1 MVTWEGAHL
10 LPSCLNALAAQAAGI
25 LPARLEIV
33 VVDNGSTDGTVALL
47 ARDFP
52 SVAVIPLPVNLGYGE
67 ANNLALRRALSR
79 GADFAALVNNDV
91 EVEPGWL
98 RALLDAAHDHPGAAL
113 FCGTLLLRD
122 PRPDLVNSTGLEID
136 GFGRARD
143 RDFRRPLSEL
153 NRQDGPVQ
161 GITGGAALIR
171 TALLRKIGLFDPDY
185 FAYYEDVELSLRA
198 ARAGGIS
205 WYASRAVARHRF
217 AASFKEGSPRQLALL
232 GKGHLRTL
240 ALHGSPLKA
249 LALVPLTAW
258 YRTVFKAPIYLLQ
271 GKPAHAAAEISAAM
285 EGTASAIK
293 AIPTRLFRLIPPGAE
308 ADEE

>member
-1 MVTWEGAHL
+1 
-10 LPSCLNALAAQAAGI
+10 
-25 LPARLEIV
+25 
-33 VVDNGSTDGTVALL
+33 
-47 ARDFP
+47 
-52 SVAVIPLPVNLGYGE
+52 VAVIPLPVNLGYGE
-67 ANNLALRRALSR
+67 ANNLAFRRALSR
-79 GADFAALVNNDV
+79 GADFVALINNDV

-98 RALLDAAHDHPGAAL
+98 RALLEAASDHPGAAL

-136 GFGRARD
+136 GFGRARA
-143 RDFRRPLSEL
+143 RE
-153 NRQDGPVQ
+153 
-161 GITGGAALIR
+161 
-171 TALLRKIGLFDPDY
+171 Y

-240 ALHGSPLKA
+240 ALHASPLKA

-258 YRTVFKAPIYLLQ
+258 YRTAFKAPMYLLR